1 MGSYNKGGIL
11 CNGADLKLEYT
22 ITEHPPQNG
31 GKWGG
36 YRCAAHDPVG
46 EYKALATLQPAN
58 IDTKWGGVD
67 QNKQVSDIVAHP
79 ESKSINGIDH

>member
-1 MGSYNKGGIL
+1 MDYKVE
-11 CNGADLKLEYT
+11 EY
-22 ITEHPPQNG
+22 PPQNG

-36 YRCAAHDPVG
+36 YKCSAHEPVG
-46 EYKALATLQPAN
+46 EYYKQLATLQPAN

-79 ESKSINGIDH
+79 EGKSNNGIPH